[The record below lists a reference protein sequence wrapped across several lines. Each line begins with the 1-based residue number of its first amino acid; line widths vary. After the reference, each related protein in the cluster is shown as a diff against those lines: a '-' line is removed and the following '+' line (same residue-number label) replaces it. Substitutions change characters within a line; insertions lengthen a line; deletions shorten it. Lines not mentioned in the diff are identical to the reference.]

1 MQSEGLKRYYE
12 NDVAFSLMVR
22 TIPALAFV
30 PPDRVVETYE
40 ALEELMPNEM
50 LSLLDYF
57 ERTYIGRRIGNQRRE
72 PMFKIFGTFIL
83 VLGTMIQELLIRLK
97 GFSNPTIWNL

>member
-12 NDVAFSLMVR
+12 NDVEFALMVR

-40 ALEELMPNEM
+40 ALEEIMPNEM
-50 LSLLDYF
+50 LALLDYF
-57 ERTYIGRRIGNQRRE
+57 ERTYIGRRISNQRRE
-72 PMFKIFGTFIL
+72 LM
-83 VLGTMIQELLIRLK
+83 
-97 GFSNPTIWNL
+97 